1 MKSLSSW
8 LRARLEASSQA
19 KAKKPLQ
26 EAFHFAWIATLL
38 FCTLPQMISLVQTFL
53 HGPGTIIRYRIEDAE
68 NAIVSACITSAFTC
82 GYIFLFAAFVLGIGL
97 NSPAIRRWILLL
109 GTFGLPVVGL
119 GLVFAYH
126 YIFTCG
132 YAGLEFL
139 TPVFDAVACVGLA
152 VSLVALVFAVSGWI
166 RHFRARRTE

>member
-19 KAKKPLQ
+19 NAKKPLL
-26 EAFHFAWIATLL
+26 EAFHFAWIATVL
-38 FCTLPQMISLVQTFL
+38 FCTLPLIISLVQTFL
-53 HGPGTIIRYRIEDAE
+53 YGPGTILHYRIEDAE
-68 NAIVSACITSAFTC
+68 NAFVSACITSAFTC

-97 NSPAIRRWILLL
+97 NSPATRRWILLL

-119 GLVFAYH
+119 GLVVAYF
-126 YIFTCG
+126 YIFTSG
-132 YAGLEFL
+132 YTELVFV
-139 TPVFDAVACVGLA
+139 TPIFNAAAYVGLA
-152 VSLVALVFAVSGWI
+152 VSVVALVFAGSGWI